1 MRNIWLIFK
10 HTAAR
15 NVLMIIIS
23 AVVAAMMIMFFELL
37 TASVKKPEQNASEE
51 SKNKAIIEVGNSG
64 LRVGMIDYDESPLS
78 EDLKKYFTDCLGMEI
93 EEEKNYDFQSNRL
106 IDRKISAIIEVPQG
120 FYSGAAAGELKPL
133 TITTLDDYEN
143 AAFIEIYA
151 ESYMR
156 SAEVISSA
164 AKGNEDT
171 FLKILS
177 SDVSAG
183 SVSTVEYTA
192 ESDANVKN
200 YEAFSVIEGIMM
212 MLTMGV
218 LFFISNMIL
227 SDRLTGVYSRTV
239 CSVIKPLEYVVGIGL
254 FGVICCSA
262 MNLIVTLCIF
272 AAKSGDIGLSLGT
285 VILVNELF
293 VLFSVGTAIMFA
305 LLVKGRQTLFA
316 IDIGY
321 TTLGCMLGG
330 AWFPIADGLGA
341 VGNIAKFLPQYWLMD
356 LVRNMPNDP
365 EFNALPNILIL
376 ALFAV
381 LAYLI
386 SAIIFTRKSN

>member
-1 MRNIWLIFK
+1 MKNIWLIFK
-10 HTAAR
+10 HTASR
-15 NVLMIIIS
+15 SILMMIIS
-23 AVVAAMMIMFFELL
+23 AVAAVVML
-37 TASVKKPEQNASEE
+37 TLITAPEKKPEENEIGL
-51 SKNKAIIEVGNSG
+51 KFGNSTV
-64 LRVGMIDYDESPLS
+64 RVGIIDYDESPLS
-78 EDLKKYFTDCLGMEI
+78 EDLKTYFTECLGMET
-93 EEEKNYDFQSNRL
+93 EEEKNYDFQADML

-120 FYSGAAAGELKPL
+120 FYSSAAAGKMIPL

-143 AAFIEIYA
+143 VAFIEVYA

-171 FLKILS
+171 FLKMLS
-177 SDVSAG
+177 SDVSGG
-183 SVSTVEYTA
+183 SVSAVEMSVET
-192 ESDANVKN
+192 DAADKVRV
-200 YEAFSVIEGIMM
+200 AFCLVEGFMM
-212 MLTMGV
+212 MSMMGV
-218 LFFISNMIL
+218 LFFISSMIL

-262 MNLIVTLCIF
+262 MSLVVTLYIF
-272 AAKSGDIGLSLGT
+272 GTNDSIGIPIW
-285 VILVNELF
+285 VMILVNELF

-341 VGNIAKFLPQYWLMD
+341 VGHIAKFLPQYWVMD
-356 LVRNMPNDP
+356 LVR
-365 EFNALPNILIL
+365 
-376 ALFAV
+376 
-381 LAYLI
+381 
-386 SAIIFTRKSN
+386 